1 MNEEELE
8 KEARINLK
16 RRFGEFF
23 PQLTISYV
31 MGAEPREKRI
41 EELEEKN
48 KSLTEQVCNVANNL
62 LDNWCRNEEDYCPH
76 LAKLEQENAELKEK
90 VSFLKDNLRV
100 ARKDREDLQL
110 NVAKG
115 LKEFVHDYPATALRF
130 LANEKYVEQLTKA
143 KEIIK
148 YLCGM
153 VRELNKPNVQL
164 TNVDYSLSEAE
175 QFLKD
180 SEVEK

>member
-1 MNEEELE
+1 MNEEELFCKLFPDYVVNNKPLSPYFDLFESGYEQAENCVE
-8 KEARINLK
+8 KLQE
-16 RRFGEFF
+16 
-23 PQLTISYV
+23 
-31 MGAEPREKRI
+31 
-41 EELEEKN
+41 
-48 KSLTEQVCNVANNL
+48 
-62 LDNWCRNEEDYCPH
+62 
-76 LAKLEQENAELKEK
+76 ENAELKEK
-90 VSFLKDNLRV
+90 VSFLEDNLRV

-115 LKEFVHDYPATALRF
+115 LKEFVKDYPATSLRY
-130 LANEKYVEQLTKA
+130 LANEKYVEQLIKA

-175 QFLKD
+175 QFLN